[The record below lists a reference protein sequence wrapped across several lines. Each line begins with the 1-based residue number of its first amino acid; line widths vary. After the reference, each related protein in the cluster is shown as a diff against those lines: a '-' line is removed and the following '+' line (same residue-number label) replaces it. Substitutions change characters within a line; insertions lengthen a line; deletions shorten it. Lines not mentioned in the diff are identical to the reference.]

1 MSRARRAVAALLASV
16 LLVSGCA
23 DDPPPEP
30 PAPLGVTWQESPL
43 PRPAGVAGNAM
54 VRDAAVCDGR
64 WFVVGAV
71 RDTSGGTVPAAWSSA
86 DGSAWTPMRTDARSY
101 YGRQNVLSSVACR
114 AGRVAALG
122 GKVGGAHGNPR
133 TSSWYAAA
141 DGVLHEV
148 SAPFVLFGG
157 SEAVNVSRLDAG
169 PRGFLISGNRVSGA
183 AVWRSPDASEFELV
197 ERAPQLA
204 SDPSGETWAFD
215 AVAVPDGWLVVG
227 GWLAKGRVDR
237 DVMGWRSADGRSWQ
251 RVPARTPAP
260 AYEELQQVAMAGTT
274 PVGVGL
280 QGGSFAAWRLDADS
294 WEQVST
300 FGSVRPT
307 AFSGVRSL
315 VAQGD
320 RLFCVTSDGDAYALW
335 MSADAGRNWRPVA
348 LPAGVPA
355 RAGTSVAV
363 SGDGSRL
370 LLVSDDSAAGRI
382 YAAETPR

>member
-1 MSRARRAVAALLASV
+1 MSRVRRAVAALLGSV

-23 DDPPPEP
+23 DDPAPP
-30 PAPLGVTWQESPL
+30 PAPLGMAWQELRL
-43 PRPAGVAGNAM
+43 PPPAGVAGAAM

-71 RDTSGGTVPAAWSSA
+71 RDAAGGTTPAAWSST

-101 YGRQNVLSSVACR
+101 YGRQNVLSSVACQ
-114 AGRVAALG
+114 AGRMAALG

-133 TSSWYAAA
+133 TSSWYAAG

-148 SAPFVLFGG
+148 LAPFVLFGG

-183 AVWRSPDASEFELV
+183 AVWRSPDASEFELI

-204 SDPSGETWAFD
+204 ADPSGETWAFD

-251 RVPARTPAP
+251 RLAALAPTP

-274 PVGVGL
+274 PVAVGL
-280 QGGSFAAWRLDADS
+280 RGGSFGAWRLAAGG
-294 WEQVST
+294 WEQVGT

-335 MSADAGRNWRPVA
+335 DSADGGRNWRPVA
-348 LPAGVPA
+348 LPAPMAA
-355 RAGTSVAV
+355 RAETSVAV

-370 LLVSDDSAAGRI
+370 LLVSDDSEAGRI
-382 YAAETPR
+382 YTAETPG